1 MQYDA
6 RREPYGY
13 DMSSKKTFRLT
24 DADVEALNIIM
35 ERDGISQTEA
45 VRRAVHRLAADHT
58 DAVRDNQPEKAIID
72 TLTSQLAAK
81 DEQIAGLMTAL
92 TAAQETAKA
101 AQALQAMSHRPWWQ
115 RLLGR

>member
-1 MQYDA
+1 
-6 RREPYGY
+6 
-13 DMSSKKTFRLT
+13 MSSKKTFRLT
-24 DADVEALNIIM
+24 DADIEAINTIM

-58 DAVRDNQPEKAIID
+58 DAVQDNQTDKSIID

-81 DEQIAGLMTAL
+81 DEQITGLMTAL